1 MADAVKLDAETFC
14 TRLKKLYTSWQ
25 ARVSPL
31 ISILAGASHHR
42 WLTPA
47 RPGPGLTPGDVGRL
61 AQGGGDEW
69 GVDQRATAVAI
80 FVGAAREEIYYSRA
94 TALQL
99 WLFAYELTG
108 GRVYKWQAP
117 PCPGRAPAPSAPRLT
132 RCLGRQTQSCSSPRM
147 PFTCSPARRR
157 VRARP
162 GPLRPSARL
171 GGLPGRGRARRA
183 SVHARLAR
191 SGLVAVLLRRTA
203 ASLLEAATLHVCEP
217 GHGRGRASSA
227 TGAQRALAQSAP
239 SPLTLGP
246 DPPTLALQA
255 KLQARRAR
263 AARSGAAAGAG
274 GAVPAALRRGADLPR
289 APEGRRRPRAGRRAA
304 GGRARERRAA
314 RARRAAKGAR
324 APAQALG
331 LRPRGSLAAAR
342 IGGRRGRARR
352 RAGARGAGPAWC
364 GSGSSWTALGGIEAG
379 SAAWPAVGSG
389 SARSQGRGLAR
400 RRARAA
406 RSRRRQ

>member
-1 MADAVKLDAETFC
+1 M
-14 TRLKKLYTSWQ
+14 
-25 ARVSPL
+25 
-31 ISILAGASHHR
+31 
-42 WLTPA
+42 
-47 RPGPGLTPGDVGRL
+47 
-61 AQGGGDEW
+61 
-69 GVDQRATAVAI
+69 
-80 FVGAAREEIYYSRA
+80 
-94 TALQL
+94 
-99 WLFAYELTG
+99 
-108 GRVYKWQAP
+108 
-117 PCPGRAPAPSAPRLT
+117 
-132 RCLGRQTQSCSSPRM
+132 
-147 PFTCSPARRR
+147 
-157 VRARP
+157 
-162 GPLRPSARL
+162 
-171 GGLPGRGRARRA
+171 
-183 SVHARLAR
+183 HARLAR

-324 APAQALG
+324 APALALG
-331 LRPRGSLAAAR
+331 LRPRGSLAAAH
-342 IGGRRGRARR
+342 IGGRRGRGRR
-352 RAGARGAGPAWC
+352 RAGAREAGPAWC

-389 SARSQGRGLAR
+389 SARSQRRGLAR